1 MVLKSSSL
9 LGIKLT
15 GHQAC
20 PSMSALP
27 APSLASPW
35 PAFGHI
41 LCGAP
46 CWIQGVRSLRAGW
59 VGLINEE

>member
-15 GHQAC
+15 GHQAYS
-20 PSMSALP
+20 SMSALP
-27 APSLASPW
+27 APSLASLW
-35 PAFGHI
+35 PAFGHT

-46 CWIQGVRSLRAGW
+46 CWIQGIRSLRAGW
-59 VGLINEE
+59 VGLINQK